1 MKYNIIVFKREEM
14 DTSKY
19 LKNLDN
25 NKIKI
30 IDDFKYLDVSSTNI
44 RNGSNDNLDE
54 KVIEYIKQ
62 NKLYGR

>member
-1 MKYNIIVFKREEM
+1 M